1 MPFFRH
7 FWPKKPFRTSTKCK
21 FGPPENTKPVTST
34 FGILDFPAGCKFRH
48 RPDTCPSANC
58 PKRILADFRTF
69 WQFWDVRKFFMMR
82 SARVHKKWC
91 KGRKLCGRPT
101 GHEFP
106 GCQIRKNC
114 IFGKVAKN
122 ENGKF
127 RNSARIHLR
136 DVQLSRSIKMS
147 FFDNFPDFS
156 EKWSKNKLILGTN
169 PSINDR

>member
-1 MPFFRH
+1 
-7 FWPKKPFRTSTKCK
+7 
-21 FGPPENTKPVTST
+21 
-34 FGILDFPAGCKFRH
+34 
-48 RPDTCPSANC
+48 
-58 PKRILADFRTF
+58 
-69 WQFWDVRKFFMMR
+69 
-82 SARVHKKWC
+82 
-91 KGRKLCGRPT
+91 
-101 GHEFP
+101 
-106 GCQIRKNC
+106 
-114 IFGKVAKN
+114 VAKN